1 MTMRHQISH
10 LSSFYNYNSVEQII
24 HYISVKKS
32 STKWTA
38 NFLPLQPGT
47 IGTVNTQARKSI
59 KESTLE
65 TEGPLSEKDEV
76 KQAEQR
82 TMEQQKKVEKK
93 RTKKDK

>member
-1 MTMRHQISH
+1 MK
-10 LSSFYNYNSVEQII
+10 QII
-24 HYISVKKS
+24 HHISIKKS
-32 STKWTA
+32 SEKWIA
-38 NFLPLQPGT
+38 YFLPLQSGIKGT
-47 IGTVNTQARKSI
+47 LNTQARKSI

-93 RTKKDK
+93 RPKKDK

>member
-24 HYISVKKS
+24 HHIFVKKS

-38 NFLPLQPGT
+38 YFLPLQSG
-47 IGTVNTQARKSI
+47 IKGTVNTQARKSI

-82 TMEQQKKVEKK
+82 TMDEQKKIEKK
-93 RTKKDK
+93 RPKKDK

>member
-1 MTMRHQISH
+1 MRHQISH
-10 LSSFYNYNSVEQII
+10 LSSFYNYNSAEQII
-24 HYISVKKS
+24 HHISIKKS
-32 STKWTA
+32 SEKWTFY
-38 NFLPLQPGT
+38 FLPLQPGIEGT
-47 IGTVNTQARKSI
+47 INTHARKSI

-93 RTKKDK
+93 QPKKNK